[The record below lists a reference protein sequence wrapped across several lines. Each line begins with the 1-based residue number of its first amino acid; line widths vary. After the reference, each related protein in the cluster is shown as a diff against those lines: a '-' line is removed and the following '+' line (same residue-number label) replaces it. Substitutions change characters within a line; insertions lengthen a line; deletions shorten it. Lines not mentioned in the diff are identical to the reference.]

1 MALWC
6 QQHGGGWNTHIHSSA
21 GTKRRKLTFVCS
33 FKSHQQHL
41 SNGVST
47 TSIDPQIIEV
57 SLNLPFDPTLSD
69 QSCILEVPSGV
80 IKGQKIIC
88 KAVYKLSCSKIG
100 GVGKE
105 AESQFRR

>member
-1 MALWC
+1 M
-6 QQHGGGWNTHIHSSA
+6 
-21 GTKRRKLTFVCS
+21 
-33 FKSHQQHL
+33 
-41 SNGVST
+41 
-47 TSIDPQIIEV
+47 
-57 SLNLPFDPTLSD
+57 NLPFDPTLSD